1 MCRSL
6 MSTSS
11 SVHFSGFADGPSHS
25 EVVQVLAGKGATSP
39 CSQAQR
45 WEEAHRVSRCH
56 AGCAEVDSLTEAV
69 AGEGFLLG
77 CISCKRREEVSA
89 RATVDWHFKPQQEED
104 FRHIFHYD
112 HPAAAVLHED
122 FSDRLEW
129 QGTLNGDVQIG
140 AVYIQNV
147 TFNDTGTYR
156 CTFHRTLFLP
166 LQLENVVV
174 EKEVELTVVAVANR
188 ELTAVI
194 SEIVMYVLIVVLQL
208 WLIVVMVHCYRKI
221 WDEHEAREARRAL
234 KAQGLLL
241 GSKENCDGVQAE

>member
-1 MCRSL
+1 M
-6 MSTSS
+6 MS
-11 SVHFSGFADGPSHS
+11 FLFYL
-25 EVVQVLAGKGATSP
+25 VV
-39 CSQAQR
+39 CSFF
-45 WEEAHRVSRCH
+45 VSRCH
-56 AGCAEVDSLTEAV
+56 AGCAEVDSQTEAV

-89 RATVDWHFKPQQEED
+89 RATVDWHFKPLQEDD

-208 WLIVVMVHCYRKI
+208 WLIIVMVHCYKKI
-221 WDEHEAREARRAL
+221 WDDHEAREARKAL
-234 KAQGLLL
+234 KAQGSLL
-241 GSKENCDGVQAE
+241 GSKDNCDGVQAE